1 LQFTIGKFSYN
12 KEQPEK
18 ILREAFQSVTKA
30 DSSLYT
36 NYNIPYYNPDKLF
49 QKKGN
54 YDIFDEM
61 RGDDQVSA
69 VLKLFKYIILG
80 AQWDIEC
87 EHEEAQ
93 QFITDNFN
101 QLDDIFIMKLFN
113 VLSALDYGYSL
124 TEIILKQ
131 DEGKIKLDK
140 LKTRMPHHFEFVL
153 DDYGNI
159 TDIQQNVTGD
169 TIHLQPDKFLHF
181 VYQSEWDN
189 PYGVSAL
196 NQGVYRAYWSKNAI
210 IKFWNIYLERHGM
223 PFGYGTYPKTASPGA
238 ISDLKKIGENIQAKS
253 FGVFPEGFMI
263 DFKEAS
269 KGTDNYEKA
278 IDKHNMSIARA
289 MLVPDLLGLS
299 GAATGGGSYS
309 LGQEQFDMFYTIVD
323 FVRRQLE
330 RMVTQKL
337 VDPLIKYNFGQ
348 DIEAAF
354 KFNNIDKQEKD
365 KMLNLWLMAVNGGK
379 IPVTDTHINWFLQS
393 IDAPEIEQD
402 ELDEINAKKEE
413 IANEIRGNE
422 NSDKEGKPDQ
432 GKKPEGKEAEKE
444 EKKLTKYSDYTK
456 RVNFK
461 QIENDMNSIEAKYK
475 EQLADMFKLSINAL
489 VDDIKRKQIIE
500 KKKFAA
506 IQELNI
512 KYQTRIEQILRQIL
526 RDAVSAGRGTV
537 KTYIVDDTLV
547 LNDEQIAQWIE
558 TYAYDI
564 SAAET
569 QRILGKVKPI
579 VTEGI
584 RSGAGVKEIV
594 KMIDDSL
601 KMYDTTYGKPQIE
614 TIVRTVTSS
623 GYNEG
628 RLQQFGT
635 ISNEIV
641 GYEFSA
647 ILDGRTTELCS
658 SLDGKILKP
667 NEASLYNAPL
677 HYNCRSLLI
686 PIFKDDEFNGNFNI
700 PAVKRT
706 QGNFVEL
713 A

>member
-1 LQFTIGKFSYN
+1 LQFQIGKLSYN

-18 ILREAFQSVTKA
+18 IIKEAFQSITRA

-36 NYNIPYYNPDKLF
+36 NYNIPYYNPDKIF

-169 TIHLQPDKFLHF
+169 TLHLNPEKFLHF
-181 VYQSEWDN
+181 IYQSEWDN

-223 PFGYGTYPKTASPGA
+223 PFGYGTYPMTASPGA

-330 RMVTQKL
+330 RMVTQRL

-348 DIEAAF
+348 DIEATF

-379 IPVTDTHINWFLQS
+379 IPITDTHINWFLQS
-393 IDAPEIEQD
+393 IDAPEIEQE

-413 IANEIRGNE
+413 IANEIRGNKNPDKE
-422 NSDKEGKPDQ
+422 DKSDKGEKPEDKKPD
-432 GKKPEGKEAEKE
+432 KE

-461 QIENDMNSIEAKYK
+461 QIENDMNTIEAKYS
-475 EQLADMFKLSINAL
+475 EQLSDIFSLSINAL

-506 IQELNI
+506 VKELNI
-512 KYQTRIEQILRQIL
+512 KYQTRIEQILRQML
-526 RDAVSAGRGTV
+526 RDAVSAGKGTV
-537 KTYIVDDTLV
+537 KTYIVNDPLV
-547 LNDEQIAQWIE
+547 LSDEQIAQWIE

-584 RSGAGVKEIV
+584 RSGASVKDIV

-601 KMYDTTYGKPQIE
+601 QMYDTTYGKPQIE

-628 RLQQFGT
+628 RLRQFGT
-635 ISNEIV
+635 IADEII

-647 ILDGRTTELCS
+647 VLDGRTTELCS

-667 NEASLYNAPL
+667 NEVNLYNAPL

-686 PIFKDDEFNGNFNI
+686 PIFKDDKFDGNFNI